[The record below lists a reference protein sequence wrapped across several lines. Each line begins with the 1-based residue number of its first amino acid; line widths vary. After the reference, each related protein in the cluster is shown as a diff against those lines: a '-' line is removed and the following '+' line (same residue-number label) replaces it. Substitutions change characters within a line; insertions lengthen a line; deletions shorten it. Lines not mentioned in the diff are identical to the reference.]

1 MPFPRSIRC
10 FAPRHK
16 ENSFVSI
23 GIGICVGLLLG
34 VCLKFET
41 QTEIDQRFIASLPED
56 QLLLNSTDLPHNL
69 WIRCVVLIQPDD
81 PRPYKYVQSILDTY
95 ARRCNKTVFFTSEEK
110 LLTRFHDKT
119 EIFAVNNFNGPH
131 SYSFFHLITQLV
143 YSQFRQTSPSSS
155 DVAEWTIFL
164 NEQNF
169 VIPENLRVFLKH
181 HDPSEALVFG
191 RLGHSRYLFPFLQT
205 EMFQIDS
212 GVVLS
217 NRALELIATSNKCRP
232 HWLIPGH
239 TGKGLFACGMQLN
252 LRLIDPVDE
261 VWFEGLIDVNAS
273 IQEGHHLFLSDNL
286 RNMFSSKYFSANKET
301 YEGAE
306 MNAGCCSDRLISVG
320 SVNHRDIRV
329 MEYVVNRI
337 RVFGHNY

>member
-191 RLGHSRYLFPFLQT
+191 RLGHSRWLFSYLFPFLQT

-261 VWFEGLIDVNAS
+261 
-273 IQEGHHLFLSDNL
+273 EGHHLFLSDNL

>member
-16 ENSFVSI
+16 ENPFVSI

-69 WIRCVVLIQPDD
+69 WIRCVVLIQPDN

-95 ARRCNKTVFFTSEEK
+95 ARRCNKTVFYTSEEK
-110 LLTRFHDKT
+110 LLTRFH
-119 EIFAVNNFNGPH
+119 VNLVRLRLLLRMWRNGR
-131 SYSFFHLITQLV
+131 F
-143 YSQFRQTSPSSS
+143 
-155 DVAEWTIFL
+155 FL

-191 RLGHSRYLFPFLQT
+191 RLGHSRWLLSYLFPFLQT

-212 GVVLS
+212 GVVFS

-232 HWLIPGH
+232 HWLIPVH

-261 VWFEGLIDVNAS
+261 
-273 IQEGHHLFLSDNL
+273 EGHHLFLSDNL
-286 RNMFSSKYFSANKET
+286 RNMFSSKYFSANEET

-306 MNAGCCSDRLISVG
+306 TNAGCCSDRLISVG

-329 MEYVVNRI
+329 MQYVVNRI